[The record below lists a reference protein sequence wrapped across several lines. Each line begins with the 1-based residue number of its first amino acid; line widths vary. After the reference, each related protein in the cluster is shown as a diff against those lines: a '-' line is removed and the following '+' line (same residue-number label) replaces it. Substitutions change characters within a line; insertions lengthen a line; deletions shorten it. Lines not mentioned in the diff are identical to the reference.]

1 MTGGSKHS
9 QNGNFH
15 FNYIIFKEKGGR
27 KMEWALAVI
36 PAAIGFYVGHTL
48 YPLMGLLP
56 GGAIGVSIGV
66 IFYFVFKEVKKK
78 KIEVVSFCVSL
89 VFFAIFVATGI
100 SLINTVFL
108 GNRMVMALGRLSVVI
123 MGLLATL
130 EIGKRVDSEKL
141 FNREKY
147 RNHGSFIFDTSALLE
162 DRILDLFDIGL
173 FNGIVVIPQFV
184 LIELQKLADSADEE
198 KKEKGRKG
206 FEIVE
211 KIKKLPDTELKI
223 DDTIAYEEG
232 KVDEEI
238 VNLARKFSGQI
249 VTLDY
254 NLTKM
259 AQLQGVKVLNLNHL
273 SEILKPTL
281 LPGQKVMIQIIRRG
295 KDREQGIGFTE
306 DGTMI
311 VVEDGGRYVGTS
323 HEIVITNILRTSAG
337 KLLFG
342 RINPK

>member
-1 MTGGSKHS
+1 
-9 QNGNFH
+9 
-15 FNYIIFKEKGGR
+15 
-27 KMEWALAVI
+27 MEWALALI
-36 PAAIGFYVGHTL
+36 PTLFGLYVGHTL
-48 YPLMGLLP
+48 HPLMGLLP
-56 GGAIGVSIGV
+56 GGVIGASIGV
-66 IFYFVFKEVKKK
+66 TLYFLFKDLKGKKVEPISFSIGLGAFMVFSVTGLL
-78 KIEVVSFCVSL
+78 L
-89 VFFAIFVATGI
+89 VNHLWGDDIMMI
-100 SLINTVFL
+100 SIGKLVIV
-108 GNRMVMALGRLSVVI
+108 VMALLSAIEV
-123 MGLLATL
+123 
-130 EIGKRVDSEKL
+130 GKRISLEKVL
-141 FNREKY
+141 NREKF
-147 RNHGSFIFDTSALLE
+147 RNRGSFIFDTSALLE
-162 DRILDLFDIGL
+162 DKILDLFDIGL
-173 FNGIVVIPQFV
+173 FNGRVIIPQFV
-184 LIELQKLADSADEE
+184 LIELQKLADSVDTE

-211 KIKKLPDTELKI
+211 KIKKIPDIEFKI
-223 DDTIAYEEG
+223 DDAITYEEG

-295 KDREQGIGFTE
+295 KNKEQGIGFTE

-311 VVEDGGRYVGTS
+311 VVEDGGKFVGTH
-323 HEIVITNILRTSAG
+323 HEIVITNILRTNAG

>member
-1 MTGGSKHS
+1 
-9 QNGNFH
+9 
-15 FNYIIFKEKGGR
+15 
-27 KMEWALAVI
+27 MEWALALI
-36 PAAIGFYVGHTL
+36 PTFLGLYVGYTL
-48 YPLMGLLP
+48 HPGMGMLP
-56 GGAIGVSIGV
+56 GGVIGASVGVALYFLFKDLKGRKIEPISFSVGLGSFTVFSATGLFLTDHLWSKNIITISAVKLSV
-66 IFYFVFKEVKKK
+66 IF
-78 KIEVVSFCVSL
+78 
-89 VFFAIFVATGI
+89 
-100 SLINTVFL
+100 
-108 GNRMVMALGRLSVVI
+108 MALLSAV
-123 MGLLATL
+123 
-130 EIGKRVDSEKL
+130 EISKRVNLEKIL
-141 FNREKY
+141 SKEKFKNR
-147 RNHGSFIFDTSALLE
+147 GSFIFDTSALLE
-162 DRILDLFDIGL
+162 DKILDLFDIGL
-173 FNGIVVIPQFV
+173 FNGTVIVPQFV
-184 LIELQKLADSADEE
+184 LIELQKLADSSDNE

-211 KIKKLPDTELKI
+211 KIKKIPDINFKI
-223 DDTIAYEEG
+223 DDTITYEEG

-295 KDREQGIGFTE
+295 KNKEQGIGFTE

-311 VVEDGGRYVGTS
+311 VVEDGGNFVGTN
-323 HEIVITNILRTSAG
+323 HEIVITNILRTNAG

>member
-1 MTGGSKHS
+1 
-9 QNGNFH
+9 
-15 FNYIIFKEKGGR
+15 
-27 KMEWALAVI
+27 MEWALALI
-36 PAAIGFYVGHTL
+36 PTLLGLYVGYTL
-48 YPLMGLLP
+48 HPLMGMLP
-56 GGAIGVSIGV
+56 GGVIGASTGV
-66 IFYFVFKEVKKK
+66 TLYFLFKDLKER
-78 KIEVVSFCVSL
+78 KIEPISFSVGL
-89 VFFAIFVATGI
+89 GAFTVFAATGLFLTNHLWGNDI
-100 SLINTVFL
+100 IMVSTVKL
-108 GNRMVMALGRLSVVI
+108 AVVLMALLSAIEVS
-123 MGLLATL
+123 
-130 EIGKRVDSEKL
+130 KRINLDKIL
-141 FNREKY
+141 NREKF
-147 RNHGSFIFDTSALLE
+147 RNRGSFIFDTSALLE
-162 DRILDLFDIGL
+162 DKILDLFDIGL
-173 FNGIVVIPQFV
+173 FNGNVIIPQFV
-184 LIELQKLADSADEE
+184 LIELQKLADSTDGE

-211 KIKKLPDTELKI
+211 KIKKIPDIEFKI
-223 DDTIAYEEG
+223 DDAITYEEG

-295 KDREQGIGFTE
+295 KNKEQGIGFTE

-311 VVEDGGRYVGTS
+311 VVEDGGNFVGTS
-323 HEIVITNILRTSAG
+323 HEIVITNILRTNAG

>member
-1 MTGGSKHS
+1 
-9 QNGNFH
+9 
-15 FNYIIFKEKGGR
+15 
-27 KMEWALAVI
+27 MEWALALI
-36 PAAIGFYVGHTL
+36 PTALGFYVGHTL

-56 GGAIGVSIGV
+56 GGAIGVSVGV
-66 IFYFVFKEVKKK
+66 IFYFIFKELKKK
-78 KIEVVSFCVSL
+78 KIEVISFCVSL
-89 VFFAIFVATGI
+89 AFFAVFVATGI
-100 SLINTVFL
+100 SLVQTLLV
-108 GNRMVMALGRLSVVI
+108 GDAMVISVGKLAVVI
-123 MGLLATL
+123 MGLLGAL
-130 EIGKRVDSEKL
+130 EIGKRTDIEKL
-141 FNREKY
+141 LDKEKY
-147 RNHGSFIFDTSALLE
+147 KNRGSFIFDTSALLE
-162 DRILDLFDIGL
+162 DKILDLFDIGL
-173 FNGIVVIPQFV
+173 FNGTVVIPQFV

-295 KDREQGIGFTE
+295 KNKEQGIGFTE

-311 VVEDGGRYVGTS
+311 VVEDGGKYVGTN
-323 HEIVITNILRTSAG
+323 HEIVITNILRTNAG